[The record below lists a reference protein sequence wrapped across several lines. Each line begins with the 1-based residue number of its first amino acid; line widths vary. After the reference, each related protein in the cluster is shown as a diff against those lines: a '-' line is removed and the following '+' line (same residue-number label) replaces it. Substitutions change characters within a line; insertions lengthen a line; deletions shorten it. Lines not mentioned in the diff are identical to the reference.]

1 MVKNKEKNLFITD
14 TLKAALLAIIIGLIL
29 TFIISIILNFVPI
42 NDKILTIINVVIR
55 LLAIFCGCLFG
66 FKEKKSGINK
76 GGISGIIYSLSNLLI
91 FGLINK
97 DLSFAISSLID
108 IGLCLAIGAICGI
121 LAVNLGRK

>member
-66 FKEKKSGINK
+66 FKEKKSGIIK